1 VTNYISKY
9 PKSKLTS
16 HSQLISEA
24 RRYFHAIQKR
34 TPRRQAYVRSK
45 YFTKNKIFINQ
56 FWDHLNQIHPGD
68 QVRRLQFYA
77 CALDVIRNST
87 TSPDTIFGNANKEIA
102 LHRFSGLTKDG
113 VRFYVQIKE
122 EKRTNRKDFMS
133 CFPAK

>member
-1 VTNYISKY
+1 M
-9 PKSKLTS
+9 
-16 HSQLISEA
+16 
-24 RRYFHAIQKR
+24 
-34 TPRRQAYVRSK
+34 
-45 YFTKNKIFINQ
+45 
-56 FWDHLNQIHPGD
+56 
-68 QVRRLQFYA
+68 RRLQFYA

-133 CFPAK
+133 CFPAE